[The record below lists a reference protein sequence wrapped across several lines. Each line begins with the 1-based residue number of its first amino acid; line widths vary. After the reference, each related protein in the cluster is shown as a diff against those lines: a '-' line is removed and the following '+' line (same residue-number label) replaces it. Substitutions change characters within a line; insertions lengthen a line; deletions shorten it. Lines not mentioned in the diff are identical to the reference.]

1 MGAIVPVIRRTVE
14 NGNDMEW
21 TCSHNEKNSGKVET
35 IVIKF
40 SP

>member
-1 MGAIVPVIRRTVE
+1 MGAIVPGRERTVE